1 MLIDLGTLERVMT
14 ISSNK
19 LTTNVSVTYNEY
31 IQYLVDNTYNI
42 GWGRWGAEHPFYV
55 TLRWLQHL

>member
-19 LTTNVSVTYNEY
+19 LTTNVSVTYNEN
-31 IQYLVDNTYNI
+31 IQYPVDNTYNI
-42 GWGRWGAEHPFYV
+42 GWGRWGAC
-55 TLRWLQHL
+55 